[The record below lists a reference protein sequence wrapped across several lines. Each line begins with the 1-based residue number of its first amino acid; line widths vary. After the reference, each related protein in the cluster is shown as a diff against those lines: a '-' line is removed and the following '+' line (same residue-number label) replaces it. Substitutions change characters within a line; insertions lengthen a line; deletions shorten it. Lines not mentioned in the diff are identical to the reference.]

1 MRERTP
7 TYDELFE
14 LAKWVQTFQPKALEI
29 WRNHGFVYTSEKS
42 EEIPEVLWAKLA
54 FTHYTDLCEI
64 ESRAR
69 RLFED

>member
-1 MRERTP
+1 MRDP
-7 TYDELFE
+7 TYQELYD

-29 WRNHGFVYTSEKS
+29 WKKNGFVYKNEKG
-42 EEIPEVLWAKLA
+42 EGIPEILWAKLA

-69 RLFED
+69 QLFED